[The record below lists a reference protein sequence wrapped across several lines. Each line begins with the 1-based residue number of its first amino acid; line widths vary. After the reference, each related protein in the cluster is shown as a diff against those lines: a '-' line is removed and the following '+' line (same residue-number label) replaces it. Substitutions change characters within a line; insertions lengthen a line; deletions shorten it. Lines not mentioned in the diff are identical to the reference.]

1 MTNVITKN
9 GEAIRQFFGFAITL
23 KDKITKRFNFGTIN
37 QNIDSSRIKYIEGAD
52 YSLQIIFDYSFTV
65 ENFMTDFYS
74 SLDKLAKVGGLWA
87 AFKIGVAVCGP
98 IFVLIFMFSFARLI
112 KRKSEQKLRVFKLK
126 EIIKI
131 FPKIRAAIKKIND
144 QEKNDKE
151 QIKKCMEALRVLE
164 DDSQEM
170 IDVRRIISQSK
181 RGTATKRNFETK
193 EGQIFGTLKKAT
205 KIVSY
210 KRT

>member
-1 MTNVITKN
+1 
-9 GEAIRQFFGFAITL
+9 
-23 KDKITKRFNFGTIN
+23 
-37 QNIDSSRIKYIEGAD
+37 
-52 YSLQIIFDYSFTV
+52 
-65 ENFMTDFYS
+65 MTDFYS

-164 DDSQEM
+164 DDS
-170 IDVRRIISQSK
+170 
-181 RGTATKRNFETK
+181 
-193 EGQIFGTLKKAT
+193 
-205 KIVSY
+205 
-210 KRT
+210 